1 MKYENIQ
8 IYYSS
13 LIKEIGLIRL
23 EKGKS
28 VKDSLEIDG
37 ISFWDIFS
45 SELAWR
51 HLTTAFSKKRE
62 INLKIYLK
70 SIIIRVRNF
79 FLIFLFFKYNKRVFN
94 KSYEYDILC
103 MAQTPNMFKEVI
115 EPICKY
121 LSLNYQFKNI
131 VLTEKRK
138 LAFNFR
144 NSVNEID
151 IINIWDFGIMK
162 LKLLVR
168 TFQKN

>member
-1 MKYENIQ
+1 MKYENLQ

-23 EKGKS
+23 EKGKT

-37 ISFWDIFS
+37 ISLWDIFS

-79 FLIFLFFKYNKRVFN
+79 FLIHLFFKYNNKRSF
-94 KSYEYDILC
+94 SRLYEHDILC

-121 LSLNYQFKNI
+121 LSLNYQFKNNFPN
-131 VLTEKRK
+131 LKAK
-138 LAFNFR
+138 L
-144 NSVNEID
+144 NE
-151 IINIWDFGIMK
+151 NEMK
-162 LKLLVR
+162 QTTCNCK
-168 TFQKN
+168 